1 MCEDGNVAQ
10 QGRSQRHAAKM
21 AALEAAKSLAKS
33 LVITPN
39 EAGKYGL
46 ALNRDGHRRSAF
58 ELLVYPDIN

>member
-1 MCEDGNVAQ
+1 
-10 QGRSQRHAAKM
+10 M

-33 LVITPN
+33 LAITPN

-58 ELLVYPDIN
+58 ELLAYPDIEWSDAAGHLAGALGH